1 MRPHAFVFNGKEKDY
16 ESGFHYFGARYMD
29 HELTTMWLSVDPMAD
44 KYPRISPYAYCAWNP
59 IKLVDPDGMDTTI
72 FFNLDNGTTHRHE
85 GTERTGLYFV
95 QIENDVQTTVYYG
108 QTSYDRVDMGN
119 SRTIISFKDAHQARA
134 IYDKLKEDGVQFEWN
149 IMYLKDGSADLVTS
163 SLPDKI
169 RINPKDYTSE
179 NVESWRH
186 YHPYLPDHL
195 YWMPSKEDQQFAE
208 RLGLCPA
215 ILDFC
220 GQEYDFV
227 PIIKDK
233 GIIDGKQNVRY
244 RDILRKE
251 YPAVRTYCY

>member
-1 MRPHAFVFNGKEKDY
+1 
-16 ESGFHYFGARYMD
+16 
-29 HELTTMWLSVDPMAD
+29 MAD
-44 KYPRISPYAYCAWNP
+44 KFPGISPYNYCMWNP

-72 FFNLDNGTTHRHE
+72 FFNLDNGTTYRHE

-95 QIENDVQTTVYYG
+95 QIENDVQTTVYSG

-149 IMYLKDGSADLVTS
+149 LMYLKDGSADLVTS

-186 YHPYLPDHL
+186 YHPNFPDYL
-195 YWMPSKEDQQFAE
+195 YWMPSKEDQLFAQS
-208 RLGLCPA
+208 LGLCPS
-215 ILDFC
+215 ILDYC
-220 GQEYDFV
+220 VQEYNFA
-227 PIIKDK
+227 PIIKDN
-233 GIIDGKQNVRY
+233 GIIDGKHYVQY
-244 RDILRKE
+244 REILKKV
-251 YPAVRTYCY
+251 YPTIQPYCN